1 MRRFGPRLALSRD
14 VQIGALLP
22 SGIPS
27 EPEGPRAAVR
37 PDFAQKLRSA
47 EGQAVAATRTRLSA
61 AEAGAALES
70 AWSAQFGAPPR
81 AEAVAI
87 LTAQW
92 SHETGGGSSMFN
104 YNFGGIKGT
113 GPSGLHV
120 TQRTREGYGAH
131 EVTIRDRFR
140 AYQTAHEG
148 AVDYVSLLERK
159 YPKALEAAQ
168 EGDPARFVEEL
179 HAGGYFTGEKGAY
192 VRSVSTKAAALLREG
207 IFEPGVGR
215 PSAPRLEFSPA
226 RLAEVSS
233 NAARGSGAALRGLG
247 GARSPDSDAMSAAPR
262 AIPPVDLQTF
272 TDHLAI
278 AALRIAQRPD
288 RTDT

>member
-1 MRRFGPRLALSRD
+1 

-22 SGIPS
+22 SGIPR
-27 EPEGPRAAVR
+27 EPEGPRAPVR
-37 PDFAQKLRSA
+37 PEFAQKLRAA
-47 EGQAVAATRTRLSA
+47 EGQAVVATRTRLSA
-61 AEAGAALES
+61 AEAGAALEG
-70 AWSAQFGAPPR
+70 AWAEKFGAPPP

-159 YPKALEAAQ
+159 YPKALEAAR

-192 VRSVSTKAAALLREG
+192 VRSVSNKAAALLREG
-207 IFEPGVGR
+207 IFEPGVER
-215 PSAPRLEFSPA
+215 PRAPRLEFSPA
-226 RLAEVSS
+226 RPAEGLARVARNPNGAVASPERAQPLGSS
-233 NAARGSGAALRGLG
+233 APFT
-247 GARSPDSDAMSAAPR
+247 RSLPSAS
-262 AIPPVDLQTF
+262 VDLQTF
-272 TDHLAI
+272 SDHLAI
-278 AALRIAQRPD
+278 AALRIAQQPD
-288 RTDT
+288 REDA

>member
-1 MRRFGPRLALSRD
+1 M
-14 VQIGALLP
+14 QIGALLP
-22 SGIPS
+22 SGVPN
-27 EPEGPRAAVR
+27 EPAGPRAAVR
-37 PDFAQKLRSA
+37 PEFAQKLRAA
-47 EGQAVAATRTRLSA
+47 EGQAVAATRTRLSV

-70 AWSAQFGAPPR
+70 AWSARFGAPPP

-159 YPKALEAAQ
+159 YPKALGAAEQ
-168 EGDPARFVEEL
+168 GDPARFVEEL
-179 HAGGYFTGEKGAY
+179 HSGGYFTGDKSAY
-192 VRSVSTKAAALLREG
+192 TRSVSTKAAALLREG
-207 IFEPGVGR
+207 TFAPGVER
-215 PSAPRLEFSPA
+215 PSAPRLEFSPV
-226 RLAEVSS
+226 RLAE
-233 NAARGSGAALRGLG
+233 GLG
-247 GARSPDSDAMSAAPR
+247 SAVRSPEGAPLVAASVSFG
-262 AIPPVDLQTF
+262 AIRHAPSVDLQTF

-278 AALRIAQRPD
+278 AALRIAERPD
-288 RTDT
+288 RTDS